1 MNKLRLKSKLNR
13 IGSLYKIRKLKEAVA
28 ERKIDSFITYRNK
41 KQDDFI
47 DKFIERQDA
56 KSSVQYSK
64 NFVPDML
71 TPFEQTLIDFDG
83 AIETIDEKNKYY
95 PKVGFGSA
103 SVITIPT
110 KTTQIVKRPS
120 LFSKLFKKGKKQR
133 AGILATLTL
142 AAAGIG
148 ALAANIHNSVQEY
161 QPKSVK
167 IMIGN
172 YPSDYASLDQVV
184 VKSVLNEERKVNLDY
199 PTSEEPV
206 VSYLNEKSASTTSL
220 EETVAQPAVWKV
232 DKGDTIW
239 KKSREIARYLKTETG
254 EYVNIFD
261 IMNEFKTANAER
273 FSNKSLH
280 WIYAGEKLNL
290 PDSYQNHLVNK
301 GGQHNEKNR

>member
-13 IGSLYKIRKLKEAVA
+13 IGSLYKARKLKEAAA
-28 ERKIDSFITYRNK
+28 ERKMEDN
-41 KQDDFI
+41 FI
-47 DKFIERQDA
+47 DKFVEYQDA
-56 KSSVQYSK
+56 KSPVQYSK

-71 TPFEQTLIDFDG
+71 TSVEQTLIDFDG
-83 AIETIDEKNKYY
+83 AVETVDENNKYY

-103 SVITIPT
+103 SVITNPT
-110 KTTQIVKRPS
+110 ETTQIIKRPS

-161 QPKSVK
+161 QLKSVK
-167 IMIGN
+167 FMIGN
-172 YPSDYASLDQVV
+172 YPSDYTSLDQVV
-184 VKSVLNEERKVNLDY
+184 VKSALNEERKVNLDY
-199 PTSEEPV
+199 PTGKEPV
-206 VSYLNEKSASTTSL
+206 VTYLNEKSASAASL
-220 EETVAQPAVWKV
+220 EETAAQPAVWKV

-239 KKSREIARYLKTETG
+239 NKSREIARYLKPETG
-254 EYVNIFD
+254 GYVNIFD

-280 WIYAGEKLNL
+280 WIYAGEQLNL
-290 PDSYQNHLVNK
+290 PDSYHNYLVNK
-301 GGQHNEKNR
+301 WRKHNEKN